1 MVLNSGDSKQQKNYC
16 KNLIRFEA
24 GMLKSN
30 MKKAENLRALK
41 TCYDNHNFG
50 MGGNSR
56 RVRKSYGLKTSR
68 NIKKTEKF

>member
-1 MVLNSGDSKQQKNYC
+1 
-16 KNLIRFEA
+16 
-24 GMLKSN
+24 